1 MLNKIIVCA
10 SAFLLLTGCASS
22 KPKIIEAP
30 VLVDRPELI
39 LPKVQPVNQG
49 SMEWVIITASNAEE
63 KLEMLKSKENVVYFA
78 LTSQGYQNLSMTV
91 AELRRYIE
99 QQNAVIAAYQAY
111 YANLPKPPRQ
121 EKR

>member
-1 MLNKIIVCA
+1 MLNKIIVCI
-10 SAFLLLTGCASS
+10 SAFLLLSGCAAT
-22 KPKIIEAP
+22 KPKIIDSP
-30 VLVDRPELI
+30 ILIDRPELI
-39 LPKVQPVNQG
+39 LPKVQPANQT

-78 LTSQGYQNLSMTV
+78 LTAQGYQNLSMNV

-111 YANLPKPPRQ
+111 YANLPKLSKQ
-121 EKR
+121 VQ